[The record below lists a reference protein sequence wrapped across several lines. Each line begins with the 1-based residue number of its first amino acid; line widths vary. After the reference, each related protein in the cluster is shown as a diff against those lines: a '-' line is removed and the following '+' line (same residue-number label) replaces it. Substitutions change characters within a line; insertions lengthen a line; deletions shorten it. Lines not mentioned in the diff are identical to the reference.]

1 MSGSRP
7 LDERNAAGDIIA
19 LLEYYQALGIE
30 RFPLDL
36 AMAQAPPGRTDTSAV
51 SLQQADRHKAAVTG
65 KLQREEGRAASS
77 GEKAGLLASLR
88 EEIGEC
94 TRCPLS
100 CMRKNIVFGEGNPG
114 AGLMFIGEGPGE
126 EEDIQARPFVGKA
139 GVLLTRL
146 IEKMELQRSDVYI
159 ANIVKCRPPENREP
173 EAAEVAQC
181 KPFLERQIEIIRPMV
196 IITLGNVALQ
206 SLLNNPLLRITTSRG
221 HFVEYRGTPVM
232 PTFHP
237 AYLLRNPADKWKT
250 WTDAQKALERMHAGR
265 S

>member
-1 MSGSRP
+1 MSGSR
-7 LDERNAAGDIIA
+7 LLAESYTAGDIIA

-30 RFPLDL
+30 SLPLDL
-36 AMAQAPPGRTDTSAV
+36 AATQTPPVRTDPSAV
-51 SLQQADRHKAAVTG
+51 SLQWADRHEACGSG
-65 KLQREEGRAASS
+65 KPHREGPVPSA
-77 GEKAGLLASLR
+77 GDKTGLLALLR
-88 EEIGEC
+88 EEIGDC

-100 CMRKNIVFGEGNPG
+100 CIRKNIVYGEGNPD
-114 AGLMFIGEGPGE
+114 ARLMFIGEGPGE
-126 EEDIQARPFVGKA
+126 EEDVQARPFVGKA
-139 GVLLTRL
+139 GILLTRL

-173 EAAEVAQC
+173 EAPEVAMC
-181 KPFLERQIEIIRPMV
+181 KPFLEQQIEIIKPVV

-206 SLLNNPLLRITTSRG
+206 SLLNNSSLRITASRG

-250 WTDAQKALERMHAGR
+250 WSDAQKALERMHAGR

>member
-1 MSGSRP
+1 MSGLRP
-7 LDERNAAGDIIA
+7 LSESNTVEDVIS

-30 RFPLDL
+30 RLPLDL
-36 AMAQAPPGRTDTSAV
+36 PLTQAKPVRTGPSAV
-51 SLQQADRHKAAVTG
+51 SLRRGGGPEPARTG
-65 KLQREEGRAASS
+65 KPQREGHLAPV
-77 GEKAGLLASLR
+77 GEKTGLLASLR
-88 EEIGEC
+88 EEIGDC
-94 TRCPLS
+94 TRCALS
-100 CMRKNIVFGEGNPG
+100 CMRKNIVFGEGNPD

-146 IEKMELQRSDVYI
+146 IEKMELRRSDVYI
-159 ANIVKCRPPENREP
+159 ANVVKCRPPENREP
-173 EAAEVAQC
+173 EAAEVATC
-181 KPFLERQIEIIRPMV
+181 KPFLEKQIEIIRPAV

-206 SLLNNPLLRITTSRG
+206 SLLNNPSLRITTARG
-221 HFVEYRGTPVM
+221 HFIDYHGTPVM

-250 WTDAQKALERMHAGR
+250 WADAQKALERMHAGR

>member
-1 MSGSRP
+1 MSGRRP
-7 LDERNAAGDIIA
+7 LSQQSTVDDVIS

-36 AMAQAPPGRTDTSAV
+36 AVTQAPPGRTDPSAV
-51 SLQQADRHKAAVTG
+51 SLQRADRHEAAGTG
-65 KLQREEGRAASS
+65 KPHSEGRLASA
-77 GEKAGLLASLR
+77 GDKAGLLALLR
-88 EEIGEC
+88 EEIGDC

-100 CMRKNIVFGEGNPG
+100 CMRKNIVYGEGNPG

-146 IEKMELQRSDVYI
+146 IEKMELERSDVYI

-173 EAAEVAQC
+173 EAAEVAMC
-181 KPFLERQIEIIRPMV
+181 KPFLERQIEIIRPVV

-206 SLLNNPLLRITTSRG
+206 SLLNNPSLRITASRG

-250 WTDAQKALERMHAGR
+250 WADAQKALERMHADR

>member
-7 LDERNAAGDIIA
+7 LSQGNTVDDVIS

-30 RFPLDL
+30 LLPLDL
-36 AMAQAPPGRTDTSAV
+36 APAEPKTARSSPAAGNFRPADSPETAGAEEPHHQGR
-51 SLQQADRHKAAVTG
+51 AVT
-65 KLQREEGRAASS
+65 A
-77 GEKAGLLASLR
+77 GEKTGLLSRLR
-88 EEIGEC
+88 EEIGAC
-94 TRCPLS
+94 TRCALS
-100 CMRKNIVFGEGNPG
+100 CTRKNIVFGEGNPD

-159 ANIVKCRPPENREP
+159 ANIVKCRPPGNREP
-173 EAAEVAQC
+173 EAAEVATC
-181 KPFLERQIEIIRPMV
+181 KPFLEQQIGIIRPAV

-206 SLLNNPLLRITTSRG
+206 SLLNNPSLRITTARG
-221 HFVEYRGTPVM
+221 HFIGYHGTPVM

-250 WTDAQKALERMHAGR
+250 WADAQKALERMHAVR
-265 S
+265 T